1 MNDSAHLLT
10 PARLIAQFSQ
20 NPGLQ
25 PIALRLEPGDDVRQT
40 LEAIAKQKNIQAGF
54 VLSAVGSL
62 STVSLRFA
70 DAETATELPGKH
82 EVLSLSGTLSTAGAH
97 LHLLVANTAGE
108 CRGGHLVAGC
118 TVYTTL
124 ELVIGQLTAVR
135 FERVMDRRTG
145 FPELAIVPVG
155 VAPPCLPQSRPP
167 TDNPPSHNTPGQP
180 QGNCP
185 YRDF

>member
-1 MNDSAHLLT
+1 MNESTRLSK

-20 NPGLQ
+20 NPALQ
-25 PIALRLEPGDDVRQT
+25 PLALRLKPGEDVRQT
-40 LEAIAKQKNIQAGF
+40 IEAIAKQKNIQAGF

-62 STVSLRFA
+62 SRVSLRFA
-70 DAETATELPGKH
+70 DAETATELPGNH

-97 LHLLVANTAGE
+97 LHLLVANAAGE

-118 TVYTTL
+118 TVYTTF
-124 ELVIGQLTAVR
+124 ELVMGQLTDVR

-155 VAPPCLPQSRPP
+155 EA
-167 TDNPPSHNTPGQP
+167 
-180 QGNCP
+180 
-185 YRDF
+185 